1 MTAALVVNSGSS
13 SFKYQLIELDDER
26 TLASGLVERIG
37 ESTGAWKH
45 TNAVTGESSSNDAAS
60 VPDHAAGF
68 QAMLDAFGAV
78 GPSFDE
84 HPPVVVGHRVV
95 HGGTTFD
102 AATVVTADVERQIE
116 DLSSL
121 APLHN
126 PANLEGIRAAKRVFS
141 DVPHVAV
148 FDTAFHQTMP
158 PHAYTYAIP
167 SDLAERYGIRRYGM
181 HGTSHKYVSEQ
192 AAVFLERP
200 LSELKTIVL
209 HLGNGASAAAID
221 GGESIETSMG
231 LTPLE
236 GLVMGTRSGDLDPA
250 VLVHLHRE
258 AGLDFDELDD
268 ILNKRSGLI
277 GLTGNGDMRD
287 VQDAASKGDEVAEAA
302 LAVYRHRIRRYVG
315 AYTAQLGGLDAVV
328 FTAGVG
334 ENNALLR
341 RRVLAGLEHLGIE
354 VDADRNEL
362 ASREARRISTDASRV
377 AVLVIPTNEELEIA
391 RQSAAVAL

>member
-1 MTAALVVNSGSS
+1 VTAALVVNSGSS
-13 SFKYQLIELDDER
+13 SFKYQLIELDGER
-26 TLASGLVERIG
+26 ELASGLVERIG

-45 TNAVTGESSSNDAAS
+45 TNALTGESSSNDSAS

-68 QAMLDAFGAV
+68 QAMIDAFDKV

-84 HPPVVVGHRVV
+84 HPPSVVGHRVV
-95 HGGTTFD
+95 HGGTAFD
-102 AATVVTADVERQIE
+102 AATIVTDEVEQQIE
-116 DLSSL
+116 ALSSL

-126 PANLEGIRAAKRVFS
+126 PANLEGIRAAKQVFS

-148 FDTAFHQTMP
+148 FDTAFHQTMQ
-158 PHAYTYAIP
+158 
-167 SDLAERYGIRRYGM
+167 IRRYGM

-192 AAVFLERP
+192 AAVFLDRP

-221 GGESIETSMG
+221 GGRSIETSMG

-250 VLVHLHRE
+250 VLIHLHRE
-258 AGLDFDELDD
+258 AGMSFDDLDTM
-268 ILNKRSGLI
+268 LNKQSGLL

-287 VQDAASKGDEVAEAA
+287 VQAAAIDGDEAAEAA

-341 RRVLAGLEHLGIE
+341 RRVLAGLGHLGIE
-354 VDADRNEL
+354 IDDDRNEL
-362 ASREARRISTDASRV
+362 HAKDARLISTDASRV

>member
-1 MTAALVVNSGSS
+1 VTTALVVNSGSS
-13 SFKYQLIELDDER
+13 SFKYQLIELEGER
-26 TLASGLVERIG
+26 KLASGLVERIG
-37 ESTGAWKH
+37 EESGAWKH
-45 TNAVTGESSSNDAAS
+45 TNALTGESASNDSAA

-68 QAMLDAFGAV
+68 KAMLDAFAKT
-78 GPSFDE
+78 GPSLEE
-84 HPPVVVGHRVV
+84 HAPAVIGHRVV
-95 HGGTTFD
+95 HGGTLFD
-102 AATVVTADVERQIE
+102 KATVVTAEVEHQIE
-116 DLSSL
+116 ELSAL

-126 PANLEGIRAAKRVFS
+126 PANLEGIRAAGKVFK
-141 DVPHVAV
+141 DVPQVAV

-158 PHAYTYAIP
+158 PQAYTYAIP
-167 SDLAERYGIRRYGM
+167 ADLASKYAIRRYGM

-192 AAVFLERP
+192 AALFLDRP
-200 LSELKTIVL
+200 LTELKTIVL

-221 GGESIETSMG
+221 GGRSIETSMG

-250 VLVHLHRE
+250 VLIHLHRV
-258 AGLDFDELDD
+258 AGLDFDELDTM
-268 ILNKRSGLI
+268 LNKESGLL

-287 VQDAASKGDEVAEAA
+287 VQHNALHGDEQAEAA

-354 VDADRNEL
+354 IDNDRNEL
-362 ASREARRISTDASRV
+362 HSTKARRISTDSSRV
-377 AVLVIPTNEELEIA
+377 SVLVIPTDEELEIA